1 MAELARTLIDLL
13 NGDFVRLVTP
23 ELEVRAEVVDHSR
36 EPVTEDADI
45 VAWEYTIEFMPVG
58 DDAMAVPADRYR
70 VTVEPGDDDDGWVV
84 GELLAEV
91 YLEDELAY
99 EVHSRG
105 ELRSVVGFEPR

>member
-1 MAELARTLIDLL
+1 MAELARMLIDLL

-70 VTVEPGDDDDGWVV
+70 VTVEPGDDDGWVV